1 MMGKDIQQSVE
12 LPASPEALFEMYVD
26 AKQHSALTGSEVTV
40 SREPGSAF
48 SAFGGA
54 LSGRMVATVPGR
66 LVVQTWRSTNFAAD
80 DPDSILVLAFSEAP
94 SGGRIDLV
102 HTGVADGDY
111 EGVTEGWRKYYW
123 DPRRAFL
130 QARETPT

>member
-1 MMGKDIQQSVE
+1 MGKDIQQSVE

-26 AKQHSALTGSEVTV
+26 AKQHSAFTGSEVTV
-40 SREPGSAF
+40 SREPGSTF

-66 LVVQTWRSTNFAAD
+66 LVVQTWRSTNFGVD
-80 DPDSILVLAFSEAP
+80 DLDSILVLAFSEAA

-102 HTGVADGDY
+102 HIGVADRDY
-111 EGVTEGWRKYYW
+111 EGVNEGWRKFYW
-123 DPRRAFL
+123 DPWRTFL
-130 QARETPT
+130 QAD

>member
-1 MMGKDIQQSVE
+1 MGKDIQQSVE

-26 AKQHSALTGSEVTV
+26 AKRHSAFTGSEVMV

-66 LVVQTWRSTNFAAD
+66 LVVQTWRSTNFGVD
-80 DPDSILVLAFSEAP
+80 DPDSILVLAFSEAV

-102 HTGVADGDY
+102 HIGVADRDY
-111 EGVTEGWRKYYW
+111 DGVSEGWRKFYW
-123 DPRRAFL
+123 DPWRAFL
-130 QARETPT
+130 QAG

>member
-1 MMGKDIQQSVE
+1 MGKDIQQSVE

-48 SAFGGA
+48 SAFAGA
-54 LSGRMVATVPGR
+54 LTGRMVATVPGR
-66 LVVQTWRSTNFAAD
+66 LVVQTWRSTNFAPD
-80 DPDSILVLAFSEAP
+80 DSDSILVLAFSEAP

-102 HTGVADGDY
+102 HAGVADRDY
-111 EGVTEGWRKYYW
+111 EGVSEGWRKYYW
-123 DPRRAFL
+123 GPWLAFL

>member
-1 MMGKDIQQSVE
+1 MGRDIQQSVE
-12 LPASPEALFEMYVD
+12 LPASPEELFEMYVD
-26 AKQHSALTGSEVTV
+26 AEKHSASTGSEVTI

-66 LVVQTWRSTNFAAD
+66 LVVQTWRSTNFGAD
-80 DPDSILVLAFSEAP
+80 DPDSILVLAFSQAA

-102 HTGVADGDY
+102 HAGVADCDYEGVADGW
-111 EGVTEGWRKYYW
+111 GKYYW
-123 DPRRAFL
+123 EPWRAFL
-130 QARETPT
+130 EAR

>member
-1 MMGKDIQQSVE
+1 MGKDIQQSVE

-26 AKQHSALTGSEVTV
+26 AEQHSAFTGGEVVV
-40 SREPGSAF
+40 SGEPGSTF

-54 LSGRMVATVPGR
+54 LSGRIIATVPGR
-66 LVVQTWRSTNFAAD
+66 LVVQTWRSVSFAED

-111 EGVTEGWRKYYW
+111 DGVNQGWRKFYW
-123 DPRRAFL
+123 DPWRAFL
-130 QARETPT
+130 EAGQTRT

>member
-1 MMGKDIQQSVE
+1 MSDRPEGHVMGKDIQQSVE
-12 LPASPEALFEMYVD
+12 LPASPEVLFEMYVD
-26 AKQHSALTGSEVTV
+26 AKQHSALTGSEVAV

-80 DPDSILVLAFSEAP
+80 DPTRSSCSRFRRHSQAGVLTWCIPAL
-94 SGGRIDLV
+94 RIA
-102 HTGVADGDY
+102 T
-111 EGVTEGWRKYYW
+111 T
-123 DPRRAFL
+123 RA
-130 QARETPT
+130 

>member
-1 MMGKDIQQSVE
+1 MGRDIQQSVE

-26 AKQHSALTGSEVTV
+26 AKQHSAFTGSEVTV
-40 SREPGSAF
+40 SCEPGSRF

-66 LVVQTWRSTNFAAD
+66 LVVQTWRSTSFDLD
-80 DPDSILVLAFSEAP
+80 DPDSILVLAFSEAA

-102 HTGVADGDY
+102 HVGVADGDY
-111 EGVTEGWRKYYW
+111 EGVSEGWRKFYW
-123 DPRRAFL
+123 DPWRAFL
-130 QARETPT
+130 EAG

>member
-1 MMGKDIQQSVE
+1 MGRDIQQSVE

-26 AKQHSALTGSEVTV
+26 AKQHSALTGSAVTV

-66 LVVQTWRSTNFAAD
+66 LTGESDCAGDA
-80 DPDSILVLAFSEAP
+80 L
-94 SGGRIDLV
+94 SGL
-102 HTGVADGDY
+102 
-111 EGVTEGWRKYYW
+111 E
-123 DPRRAFL
+123 RRAGAIFVL
-130 QARETPT
+130 VQGFRSRLIRRSHFALGFPIPQ